1 MKIKKFILLTF
12 ILYFIMPVKSYAMTV
27 GSSCSGSKTVNL
39 GDTVSVT
46 FTTTASSPTTFTLMI
61 DYDSSILGI
70 PTLSGNGVE
79 GNAYKATSTGNDS
92 TSKQFTYTFKTIATG
107 TAKVK
112 ASRLQVADYDMDQD
126 KDVYNSSSC
135 TINVVKAS
143 SSSGGQSNNVVK
155 NSDNNLK
162 SLSVD
167 KGTLS
172 PEFNKDTLE
181 YSVEL
186 ASDVTKI
193 NINAE
198 RNDSKA
204 SITGIG
210 EVQVKEGQNKIEIV
224 VTAENGSTKT
234 YIINAYVKEKD
245 PINVKVAGEKYTI
258 VRNLN
263 ELTIPDDFKEVDVK
277 INDEIIKGCYNEVSN
292 ITLVALKDSKGN
304 INFYIYDLNKLIY
317 TKYNSISSSNFN
329 IVVIEPDKNV
339 RIPHRYYKVEF
350 DYQGQTL
357 NGYTLGE
364 NSEFRIVYGIN
375 TSTGEKTFYQ
385 YDLVN
390 NTIQRF
396 YNEQVEIYV
405 NLVKK
410 CKLAFIIL
418 GSFIIILTIII
429 IVLLSK
435 NVKFKNKYL
444 SKKLNEIDS
453 PKYNEV
459 KYQDLEATGII
470 ETKKTKKSKEKTFL
484 DE

>member
-1 MKIKKFILLTF
+1 MSKNLKKLCLLFVITIIILIPKNVKALTAS
-12 ILYFIMPVKSYAMTV
+12 L
-27 GSSCSGSKTVNL
+27 SCSSKS
-39 GDTVSVT
+39 SVT
-46 FTTTASSPTTFTLMI
+46 LGNTITVTISGNASTTSYWEGMLA
-61 DYDSSILGI
+61 YDSSKLQLI
-70 PTLSGNGVE
+70 SGD
-79 GNAYKATSTGNDS
+79 ARPFTDSATSS
-92 TSKQFTYTFKTIATG
+92 PRFTYTFKSIATG
-107 TAKVK
+107 SAYVK
-112 ASRLQVADYDMDQD
+112 MSSMNISDELANESPISI
-126 KDVYNSSSC
+126 SSSTC
-135 TINVVKAS
+135 NINVVKAS

-186 ASDVTKI
+186 ASDITKI

-198 RNDSKA
+198 KNDSKA
-204 SITGIG
+204 SVTGIG

-245 PINVKVAGEKYTI
+245 PINVKISDKEYTI
-258 VRNLN
+258 VRNLDN
-263 ELTIPDDFKEVDVK
+263 ITLPNGFEEKDVK
-277 INDEIIKGCYNEVSN
+277 IKDEIVKGAYNNVSDL
-292 ITLVALKDSKGN
+292 TLVALKDSSGKVSL
-304 INFYIYDLNKLIY
+304 YIYDLNKLIY
-317 TKYNSISSSNFN
+317 KKFSLISSSNTN
-329 IVVIEPDKNV
+329 IVVVDPDKWV
-339 RIPHRYYKVEF
+339 KIPHRYYEDQFEYNGELIK
-350 DYQGQTL
+350 
-357 NGYTLGE
+357 GYTLGE
-364 NSEFRIVYGIN
+364 KSDFRVIYGID
-375 TSTGEKTFYQ
+375 TVTGEKTFYQ

-396 YNEQVEIYV
+396 YNEQVEIYI

-470 ETKKTKKSKEKTFL
+470 ETKKTKKGKEKTFL